1 MKEAARNTFQS
12 IEEYISSRPPAIRDR
27 LSQIRRVVI
36 EAAPQAE
43 GRISYNMPAYF
54 YNGRLV
60 YFCAFKKH
68 IGFYPASMSV
78 FEAFRDELRDYKQS
92 GRGTVQLPHDRVI
105 PIALIKRIIEFRV
118 KENEAKAGH

>member
-1 MKEAARNTFQS
+1 MREVAKNSFKT

-27 LSQIRRVVI
+27 LSQIRRVVL
-36 EAAPQAE
+36 EAAPRAE

-54 YNGRLV
+54 YKGRLV

-68 IGFYPASMSV
+68 IGFYPGSMSV

-92 GRGTVQLPHDRVI
+92 GRGTVQLPHDRAI
-105 PIALIKRIIEFRV
+105 PIGLIKKIIKFRV
-118 KENEAKAGH
+118 KENEAEAGQ